1 MSFRIEVACLAII
14 VFAFK
19 LLIAWFTWVVPSEL
33 RINKIQENRSGI
45 ARHDILSVTFLTGF
59 AL

>member
-1 MSFRIEVACLAII
+1 MSFRIEVAYLAII

-33 RINKIQENRSGI
+33 RINKIHEHRSGI
-45 ARHDILSVTFLTGF
+45 ARHDILWVTFLTG
-59 AL
+59 LVL